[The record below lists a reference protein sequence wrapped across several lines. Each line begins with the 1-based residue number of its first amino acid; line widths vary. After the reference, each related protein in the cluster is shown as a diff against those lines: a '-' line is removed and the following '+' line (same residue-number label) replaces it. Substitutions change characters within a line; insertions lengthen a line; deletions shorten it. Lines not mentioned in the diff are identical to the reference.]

1 MNKLRQHLHSQQA
14 KVIQIVS
21 LMKAKMQNDNQNYTV
36 YKTRTGSKYHSSGCR
51 YLKKSCYETTVSQAR
66 NEGLTPCSVCNP

>member
-21 LMKAKMQNDNQNYTV
+21 LMKAKMQMIIKIIQYIKPELDLNIIVQGVDI
-36 YKTRTGSKYHSSGCR
+36 
-51 YLKKSCYETTVSQAR
+51 
-66 NEGLTPCSVCNP
+66 